1 MTEGVSPFLAAP
13 QSQWLAANSSAFA
26 LADRYPVA
34 RGHALV
40 IPRRVVAT
48 WWEATDEERGDILTL
63 VDEVKGLIET
73 KFQPDGYNIGVNIG
87 EAAGQTIEHLHVHV
101 IPRYRGD
108 VLDPRGGVRHVIP
121 GQGNYLAPVGTSVL
135 VDSQE
140 RLLRDDLMRCLR
152 DQRFDQVDLL
162 VSFVM
167 KSGFDLIRGG
177 LADALDRGAR
187 LRVLTTDYLAVTD
200 PDALARLLD
209 LAELRPDIAA
219 TRVFQDPSVSF
230 HPKAYLFSAD
240 DGSIAEV
247 FVGSNNLSASGIAG
261 GIEWAVGVDNSA
273 PFRTAFERLWSDP
286 RSRPLSHAL
295 LAEYRQRWQLPA
307 ARATGVIPEPAATPP
322 APRAVQ
328 REALTAL
335 EQTRL
340 DGYRAGLVVMATG
353 LGKTWLAAYDS
364 ARPQFRRVLFVA
376 HREEIL
382 RQSLEVFRRIQPD
395 AELGL
400 YYGGAKQPEARVL
413 FASVQTLAGNLHRFA
428 PGRFDYVVIDE
439 FHHAAARS
447 YRKVIEYFQPEFL
460 LGLTATPDRLDGA
473 DLFALCG
480 DNLVYEC
487 PLTDGIERGD
497 LSPFRYFGI
506 ADDVDYTPIPWR
518 GGRFDPDVLTRAVE
532 TEARAQQ
539 ALDHWREK
547 TCGRSLAFC
556 VTVSHAEFMA
566 DFFRQ
571 HGVEAVAVHS
581 GPGSAPRTGSIERL
595 RVGDLQIIFT
605 VDMFNEG
612 LDVPEI
618 DAVLML
624 RPTES
629 PIVFLQQLGRGLRRS
644 DGKDTLTVIDFIGNH
659 RSFLIKPR
667 TLLGLGGGR
676 QQPGTRRVLQAMQ
689 TGDFD
694 LPPGC
699 SAVFDVELVEIL
711 SSIARVGARSVLED
725 YCLSYAD
732 ERGGRP
738 TALQVFEAGFNPAA
752 VRSRHGHWFGFLDDI
767 DLLGTKEREVVRR
780 NGDVLAGLEVEAIT
794 KSYKLVT
801 LKALLQLGKLSAGAD
816 VAEIA
821 WTTHRIVTGDPR
833 LLADTRS
840 PKEMPDPASV
850 TAEAWREYWLNW
862 PLKAWTGELRGSSAG
877 RWFRIVGHRFEPA
890 FDVADDLGETFD
902 AMVEELVDYRLARY
916 LFSRDRLPD
925 DGQLETAYRLKI
937 IQVGGKPIL
946 MLNRERN
953 TKLPEGETPFVANDV
968 VYTGNFASIALN
980 VARRD
985 GEPGNL
991 LPDLL
996 RSWFGADA
1004 GQPGTLQYV
1013 ELVPGE
1019 SNWHLRPVSPT
1030 PSDDELAVDVTESD
1044 AS

>member
-1 MTEGVSPFLAAP
+1 MAEGSDSPFLATP
-13 QSQWLAANSSAFA
+13 ESQWLASNGTAFA
-26 LADRYPVA
+26 IAELDPVT

-40 IPRRVVAT
+40 VPRRVFAT
-48 WWEATDEERGDILTL
+48 WWEATGQERSDILAL
-63 VDEVKGLIET
+63 VDEVRGLLEARL
-73 KFQPDGYNIGVNIG
+73 QPDGYNISINVG
-87 EAAGQTIEHLHVHV
+87 EAAGQTVGHLHVHV

-108 VLDPRGGVRHVIP
+108 R
-121 GQGNYLAPVGTSVL
+121 APAGPLVL
-135 VDSQE
+135 VDGQE
-140 RLLRDDLMRCLR
+140 RLLRDDLLRCLR
-152 DQRFDQVDLL
+152 DRRFDQVDLL

-167 KSGFDLIRGG
+167 KSGLDLIRGG

-187 LRVLTTDYLAVTD
+187 IRVLTTDYLAVTD

-209 LAELRPDIAA
+209 LAELQPDLAA
-219 TRVFQDPSVSF
+219 TRVFQDPAISF
-230 HPKAYLFSAD
+230 HPKAYLFSST

-247 FVGSNNLSASGIAG
+247 FVGSNNLSASGLAG
-261 GIEWAVGVDNSA
+261 GIEWAVGAERSA
-273 PFRTAFERLWSDP
+273 PFLAAFERLWCDP
-286 RSRPLSHAL
+286 CSRSLTQAL
-295 LAEYRQRWQLPA
+295 LADYRQRWQPPG
-307 ARATGVIPEPAATPP
+307 ARATGVIPELPAAPP
-322 APRAVQ
+322 APRPVQ

-335 EQTRL
+335 ELTRL

-364 ARPQFRRVLFVA
+364 ARPQFRQVLFVA

-382 RQSLEVFRRIQPD
+382 RQSLEVFRRVQPD
-395 AELGL
+395 AELGF

-413 FASVQTLAGNLHRFA
+413 FAGVQALAANLDKFE

-447 YRKVIEYFQPEFL
+447 YRKVIDYFQPEFL
-460 LGLTATPDRLDGA
+460 LGLTATPNRLDGA
-473 DLFALCG
+473 DLLALCG

-487 PLTDGIERGD
+487 PLTDGIAHGD

-506 ADDVDYTPIPWR
+506 ADDVDYAPIPWR
-518 GGRFDPDVLTRAVE
+518 GGRFDTEVLTQAVE
-532 TEARAQQ
+532 TEARARH
-539 ALDHWREK
+539 ALDQWREK
-547 TCGRSLAFC
+547 SCGRTLAFC

-566 DFFRQ
+566 DFFRRN
-571 HGVEAVAVHS
+571 GIEAAAVHS
-581 GPGSAPRTGSIERL
+581 GSGSAPRTGSIERL
-595 RVGDLQIIFT
+595 RAGDLQVIFT

-629 PIVFLQQLGRGLRRS
+629 PIVFLQQLGRGLRRNE
-644 DGKDTLTVIDFIGNH
+644 GKDELTVIDFIGNH

-667 TLLGLGGGR
+667 TLLGLGAGR
-676 QQPGTRRVLQAMQ
+676 RQPGTSKVLRAMR
-689 TGDFD
+689 TGDFG

-699 SAVFDVELVEIL
+699 SAVFDVRLVDVM
-711 SSIARVGARSVLED
+711 SAIARVGARSALED

-732 ERGGRP
+732 ERGSRP
-738 TALQVFEAGFNPAA
+738 TALQAFEAGYNPASA
-752 VRSRHGHWFGFLDDI
+752 HSRHGYWFGFLDDI
-767 DLLGTKEREVVRR
+767 DLLNEDEREVVRR
-780 NGDVLAGLEVEAIT
+780 NGDVLAGIEKEAVT

-801 LKALLQLGKLSAGAD
+801 LEALMHLGKLRAGAD

-821 WTTHRIVTGDPR
+821 WTAHRIVTGDPR

-840 PKEMPDPASV
+840 EMEMPDPASV
-850 TAEAWREYWLNW
+850 TAETWRAYWLNW
-862 PLKAWTGELRGSSAG
+862 PLKAWTGQLRGSAG
-877 RWFRIVGHRFEPA
+877 SGWFRIVGHRFVPA
-890 FDVADDLGETFD
+890 FAVADELGETFD
-902 AMVEELVDYRLARY
+902 AMVEELTDYRLARY
-916 LFSRDRLPD
+916 LFSKERLPD
-925 DGQLETAYRLKI
+925 DGQLERAYRLKI
-937 IQVGGKPIL
+937 IQARGGQPIL

-953 TKLPEGETPFVANDV
+953 PKLPEGNTPFVANDV

-980 VARRD
+980 VARRE
-985 GEPGNL
+985 GEASNL

-1004 GQPGTLQYV
+1004 GQPGTLHYV

-1019 SNWHLRPVSPT
+1019 SHWHLRPASPA
-1030 PSDDELAVDVTESD
+1030 SGGDKSVVEAAESD